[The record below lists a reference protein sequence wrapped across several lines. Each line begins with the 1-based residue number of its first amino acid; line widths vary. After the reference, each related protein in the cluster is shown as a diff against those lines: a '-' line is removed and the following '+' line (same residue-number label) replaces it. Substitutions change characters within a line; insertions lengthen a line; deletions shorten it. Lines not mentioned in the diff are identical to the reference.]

1 MSTGTQISGGQER
14 DSADLARFGYKQEL
28 KRSLG
33 LFSSFAVAFS
43 YISPSTGIFTLFAL
57 GLTTLGGVFIWTWP
71 VVALGQ
77 FIVALNFAEV
87 SSHYPV
93 AGSVFQWTKYLA
105 NRSYSWFTGWMYLF
119 AGIITVSAVV
129 ATLPIALI
137 PALNGLGW
145 HGLGA
150 GSGSTLLHTQEIV
163 ALITL
168 VVITV
173 LNIYGVRLVAIINN
187 TGVVFEILGMFV
199 FAIVLMAFHNHQGF
213 KIVTNS
219 AGFHVGPSSFLAA
232 MFMSLFVIYGFDT
245 ASTLAEETRNPRRA
259 APRAVLYSVIGA
271 FVIGGVFLLGTL
283 VAIPNLHTA
292 TSGLG
297 WNPAQVIEANF
308 STGFATLYL
317 FVVSAAIFVCC
328 LSILAATIRLCFG
341 MARDNQLPV
350 SGSLARVSPRLHT
363 PVWTCIVLAVLAA
376 LPFIKYAGVAI
387 IAIAA
392 TGMIYLSYFL
402 GNIVIMRARVRGWP
416 KARAP
421 FRLGRW
427 GIVVNILALLYGGAM
442 LVNFAWPRV
451 ASNPEPRQ
459 TGGLLSLG
467 LGFLNRIPI
476 LWTVA
481 VVIAL
486 VGAIYYLLVGRTKA
500 FAPVTAPSPDDEL
513 PAVGGAGAARL
524 PDG

>member
-1 MSTGTQISGGQER
+1 MSTDTQVSGGQER

-77 FIVALNFAEV
+77 FIIALNFAEI

-145 HGLGA
+145 HSLGA
-150 GSGSTLLHTQEIV
+150 GSGNTLLHTQEIV

-168 VVITV
+168 AVITV

-199 FAIVLMAFHNHQGF
+199 FAIVLLAFHNHQGF
-213 KIVTNS
+213 HVVTNS

-245 ASTLAEETRNPRRA
+245 ASTLAEETRDPRRA
-259 APRAVLYSVIGA
+259 APKAVLFSVIGA
-271 FVIGGVFLLGTL
+271 FVIGGVFLLGAL
-283 VAIPNLHTA
+283 IAIPNLKTA

-308 STGFATLYL
+308 SSAFATLYL

-328 LSILAATIRLCFG
+328 LSILASTIRLCFG
-341 MARDNQLPV
+341 MARDNRLPL
-350 SGSLARVSPRLHT
+350 SKPLARVSPSLHT

-376 LPFIKYAGVAI
+376 VPFIKYAGVAI

-402 GNIVIMRARVRGWP
+402 GNLAIMRARARGWP
-416 KARAP
+416 KVRAP

-427 GIVVNILALLYGGAM
+427 GIVVNVLGLLYGGAM
-442 LVNFAWPRV
+442 LVNFAWPRI

-467 LGFLNRIPI
+467 AGFLNRIPI

-481 VVIAL
+481 VGIAII
-486 VGAIYYLLVGRTKA
+486 GAIYYLLVGRNKD
-500 FAPVTAPSPDDEL
+500 FPPVTAPSPDD
-513 PAVGGAGAARL
+513 PIS
-524 PDG
+524 

>member
-1 MSTGTQISGGQER
+1 MSTDTQVSGGQER

-77 FIVALNFAEV
+77 FIIALNFAEI

-145 HGLGA
+145 HSLGA
-150 GSGSTLLHTQEIV
+150 GSGNTLLHTQEIV

-168 VVITV
+168 AVITV

-199 FAIVLMAFHNHQGF
+199 FAIVLLAFHNHQGF
-213 KIVTNS
+213 HVVTNS

-245 ASTLAEETRNPRRA
+245 ASTLAEETRDPRRA
-259 APRAVLYSVIGA
+259 APKAVLYSVIGA
-271 FVIGGVFLLGTL
+271 FVIGGVFLLGAL
-283 VAIPNLHTA
+283 IAIPNLKTA

-308 STGFATLYL
+308 SSAFATLYL

-328 LSILAATIRLCFG
+328 LSILASTIRLCFG
-341 MARDNQLPV
+341 MARDNQLPL
-350 SGSLARVSPRLHT
+350 SKPLARVSPGLHT

-376 LPFIKYAGVAI
+376 VPFIKYAGVAI

-402 GNIVIMRARVRGWP
+402 GNLAIMRARARGWP
-416 KARAP
+416 KVRAP

-427 GIVVNILALLYGGAM
+427 GIVVNVLGLLYGGAM
-442 LVNFAWPRV
+442 LVNFAWPRI

-467 LGFLNRIPI
+467 ASFLNRIPI

-481 VVIAL
+481 VGIAL
-486 VGAIYYLLVGRTKA
+486 IGSIYYLAVGRRKK
-500 FAPVTAPSPDDEL
+500 FPPLTAPSPDD
-513 PAVGGAGAARL
+513 PSS
-524 PDG
+524 

>member
-1 MSTGTQISGGQER
+1 MSTGTELSGEQER

-57 GLTTLGGVFIWTWP
+57 GLTTIGGVFIWTWP

-105 NRSYSWFTGWMYLF
+105 NRSYSWMTGWIYLF
-119 AGIITVSAVV
+119 AGILTVTSVV
-129 ATLPIALI
+129 ATLPLALV

-145 HGLGA
+145 KSLGA
-150 GSGSTLLHTQEIV
+150 GDSQT
-163 ALITL
+163 ALNTEVVIAAITL
-168 VVITV
+168 VVVTV
-173 LNIYGVRLVAIINN
+173 LNIYGVRLVSIINN

-213 KIVTNS
+213 HVVTNS
-219 AGFHVGPSSFLAA
+219 AGFRVEPASFLAA

-245 ASTLAEETRNPRRA
+245 ASTLSEETKDPRRQ
-259 APRAVLYSVIGA
+259 APKAVLYSVIGA

-283 VAIPNLHTA
+283 VAIPNLKTA

-297 WNPAQVIEANF
+297 WNPAQVITANF
-308 STGFATLYL
+308 PSAFATLYL
-317 FVVSAAIFVCC
+317 FVVAAAIFVCC
-328 LSILAATIRLCFG
+328 LS
-341 MARDNQLPV
+341 
-350 SGSLARVSPRLHT
+350 RVSPSLHT
-363 PVWTCIVLAVLAA
+363 PVWCCVAVMAIAA
-376 LPFIKYAGVAI
+376 IPFIQFSGVAI
-387 IAIAA
+387 VAIAA

-402 GNIVIMRARVRGWP
+402 GNLVILRARLKGWP
-416 KARAP
+416 RRPAP
-421 FRLGRW
+421 FKLGRW
-427 GIVVNILALLYGGAM
+427 GVLVNVVALLYGGAM
-442 LVNFAWPRV
+442 LVNFAWPRI
-451 ASNPEPRQ
+451 ASNPKPNQE
-459 TGGLLSLG
+459 GGLLHLN
-467 LGFLNRIPI
+467 FLDGVPI

-481 VVIAL
+481 VFIVL
-486 VGAIYYLLVGRTKA
+486 VGAVYYLVVGRTKA
-500 FAPVTAPSPDDEL
+500 FAPVTAPPDDDPVE
-513 PAVGGAGAARL
+513 AAAGGSGAAAA
-524 PDG
+524 

>member
-1 MSTGTQISGGQER
+1 MSASTEVPSGQER
-14 DSADLARFGYKQEL
+14 DSADLAQFGYKQEL

-33 LFSSFAVAFS
+33 TFSSFAVAFS

-93 AGSVFQWTKYLA
+93 AGSVFQWTKYMA
-105 NRSYSWFTGWMYLF
+105 GRFYSWFTGWIYMF
-119 AGIITVSAVV
+119 AGILTIAAVV
-129 ATLPIALI
+129 ATLPLALI
-137 PALNGLGW
+137 PAINGLGW
-145 HGLGA
+145 KSLGA
-150 GSGSTLLHTQEIV
+150 GSATTLLHTQLAV

-187 TGVVFEILGMFV
+187 TGVLFEILGMFV
-199 FAIVLMAFHNHQGF
+199 FALILMAFHNHQGF
-213 KIVTNS
+213 NVVNNS
-219 AGFHVGPSSFLAA
+219 SGIHIGPSSFLAA

-245 ASTLAEETRNPRRA
+245 ASTLAEETRDPRRA
-259 APRAVLYSVIGA
+259 APKAVLFSVIGA
-271 FVIGGVFLLGTL
+271 FVIGGVFLLGVL
-283 VAIPNLHTA
+283 VAIPNLHAAITA
-292 TSGLG
+292 NGGLG
-297 WNPAQVIEANF
+297 DSPVNIIEANF
-308 STGFATLYL
+308 SHPFATIYFL
-317 FVVSAAIFVCC
+317 VVSAAIFVCC
-328 LSILAATIRLCFG
+328 LSIMAATIRLCFG
-341 MARDNQLPV
+341 MARDNQLPF
-350 SGSLARVSPRLHT
+350 SRPLARVSPSLHT
-363 PVWTCIVLAVLAA
+363 PVWTCITIAVLAA
-376 LPFIKYAGVAI
+376 VPFIKYAGVAV

-402 GNIVIMRARVRGWP
+402 GNLAIMRVRARGWP
-416 KARAP
+416 KVSAP

-427 GIVVNILALLYGGAM
+427 GVLINILALLYGGSM

-459 TGGLLSLG
+459 TAGALSLG
-467 LGFLNRIPI
+467 LSFLNKIPI

-481 VVIAL
+481 VLIAL
-486 VGAIYYLLVGRTKA
+486 VGVVYYLIAGRTKE
-500 FAPVTAPSPDDEL
+500 FAPVIAPAGDDQPL
-513 PAVGGAGAARL
+513 AAEASR
-524 PDG
+524 PQS

>member
-1 MSTGTQISGGQER
+1 MSIGTQTSGEQER

-57 GLTTLGGVFIWTWP
+57 GLTTIGGVFIWTWP

-119 AGIITVSAVV
+119 AGILTVTAVV
-129 ATLPIALI
+129 ATLPLALI

-145 HGLGA
+145 KSLGA
-150 GSGSTLLHTQEIV
+150 GSSTTALHTQLIV

-168 VVITV
+168 AVITV
-173 LNIYGVRLVAIINN
+173 LNIYGVRLVSLINN

-199 FAIVLMAFHNHQGF
+199 FALILMAFHNHQGF
-213 KIVTNS
+213 HVVTNS

-245 ASTLAEETRNPRRA
+245 ASTLSEETKDPRRA
-259 APRAVLYSVIGA
+259 APKAVLYSVVGA
-271 FVIGGVFLLGTL
+271 FIIGGVFLLGTL

-297 WNPAQVIEANF
+297 WNPAQVITANF
-308 STGFATLYL
+308 PSAFATLYL

-341 MARDNQLPV
+341 MSRDNQLPI
-350 SGSLARVSPRLHT
+350 SGVLSRVSPSLHT
-363 PVWTCIVLAVLAA
+363 PVWTCIVVALLSAV
-376 LPFIKYAGVAI
+376 PFIKYSGAGT

-402 GNIVIMRARVRGWP
+402 GNIVIMAARTRGWP
-416 KARAP
+416 KVSAP

-427 GIVVNILALLYGGAM
+427 GLLVNAVALLYGGSM
-442 LVNFAWPRV
+442 LVNFAWPRI

-459 TGGLLSLG
+459 VGLSYG
-467 LGFLNRIPI
+467 ISFLNKIPI
-476 LWTVA
+476 LYTVA
-481 VVIAL
+481 IGIAVI
-486 VGAIYYLLVGRTKA
+486 GAIYYLITGRRKA
-500 FAPVTAPSPDDEL
+500 FAPVTAPSGDDPIEQ
-513 PAVGGAGAARL
+513 PAGESGAAA
-524 PDG
+524 

>member
-1 MSTGTQISGGQER
+1 MSTGTEVSGGQER

-105 NRSYSWFTGWMYLF
+105 NRSYSWFTGWIYLF
-119 AGIITVSAVV
+119 AGILTVAAVV
-129 ATLPIALI
+129 ATLPLALI

-145 HGLGA
+145 KSLNPA
-150 GSGSTLLHTQEIV
+150 SLNTQLVV

-173 LNIYGVRLVAIINN
+173 LNIYGVRLVALINN

-213 KIVTNS
+213 HVVTNS
-219 AGFHVGPSSFLAA
+219 AGFRVEPASFLAA

-245 ASTLAEETRNPRRA
+245 ASTLSEETKDPRRA
-259 APRAVLYSVIGA
+259 APKAVLYSVVGA
-271 FVIGGVFLLGTL
+271 FIIGGVFLLGTL
-283 VAIPNLHTA
+283 VAIPH
-292 TSGLG
+292 LG
-297 WNPAQVIEANF
+297 VAVKNAWGPAQIIEANF
-308 STGFATLYL
+308 STPFATLYL

-341 MARDNQLPV
+341 MSRDNQLP
-350 SGSLARVSPRLHT
+350 GSKFLSRVSPSLHT
-363 PVWTCIVLAVLAA
+363 PVWSCIAVAA
-376 LPFIKYAGVAI
+376 IAAIPFYQYSGVAI

-402 GNIVIMRARVRGWP
+402 GNLVIMRARARGWP
-416 KARAP
+416 RTRAP

-427 GIVVNILALLYGGAM
+427 GILVNIVALLYGGAM
-442 LVNFAWPRV
+442 LVNFAWPRI
-451 ASNPEPRQ
+451 ASNPKPNQ
-459 TGGLLSLG
+459 TGGLLKLN
-467 LGFLNRIPI
+467 FLNGVPI
-476 LWTVA
+476 LWTV
-481 VVIAL
+481 VVFIAL
-486 VGAIYYLLVGRTKA
+486 VGAIYYLAVGRNKA
-500 FAPVTAPSPDDEL
+500 FPPVTTPPEDDPVEQAAGGSG
-513 PAVGGAGAARL
+513 AVA
-524 PDG
+524 